1 MKKIYTLLFITSFLV
16 LPFFVSAQNPLDY
29 DFDLETGA
37 TLNNTRPNL
46 VGSNSVGS
54 NSSVVNAPQLSGCR
68 SIQNVDGL
76 VSCALSTLKVVIY
89 FLFSF
94 AFIYTLYGAF
104 RFIGAEGDSR
114 DKWRDVIVYGIIGL
128 FVMTSIWGLVGI
140 LDGTFGLS
148 GVGPIKPPPI
158 GGN

>member
-1 MKKIYTLLFITSFLV
+1 MNMKKTYSFILV
-16 LPFFVSAQNPLDY
+16 LFLLVVPVLFADAQ
-29 DFDLETGA
+29 T
-37 TLNNTRPNL
+37 
-46 VGSNSVGS
+46 
-54 NSSVVNAPQLSGCR
+54 APQLSGCR

-148 GVGPIKPPPI
+148 DTGPIKPPEI
-158 GGN
+158 RVN

>member
-1 MKKIYTLLFITSFLV
+1 MKKILSLFLV
-16 LPFFVSAQNPLDY
+16 FVFLLTPLMFVDA
-29 DFDLETGA
+29 DT
-37 TLNNTRPNL
+37 
-46 VGSNSVGS
+46 
-54 NSSVVNAPQLSGCR
+54 APQVSGCR

-76 VSCALSTLKVVIY
+76 VSCAISVLKVVIY

-148 GVGPIKPPPI
+148 DTGPIKPPEI
-158 GGN
+158 RVN

>member
-16 LPFFVSAQNPLDY
+16 LPFFVFAQNPLDY

-46 VGSNSVGS
+46 VGSNSSVA
-54 NSSVVNAPQLSGCR
+54 NSPQLSGCR

>member
-1 MKKIYTLLFITSFLV
+1 MKKICSWVVVFM
-16 LPFFVSAQNPLDY
+16 FFVIPVLAFAQPIPGSD
-29 DFDLETGA
+29 DDLF
-37 TLNNTRPNL
+37 P
-46 VGSNSVGS
+46 
-54 NSSVVNAPQLSGCR
+54 SSVRTTSGGGSPQVSCR

-76 VSCALSTLKVVIY
+76 VSCVISVLKVVIY
-89 FLFSF
+89 FLFTF

-148 GVGPIKPPPI
+148 VGPISPPPL
-158 GGN
+158 NR

>member
-1 MKKIYTLLFITSFLV
+1 MKKTYSFILV
-16 LPFFVSAQNPLDY
+16 LFLLVVPVLFVDA
-29 DFDLETGA
+29 ET
-37 TLNNTRPNL
+37 
-46 VGSNSVGS
+46 
-54 NSSVVNAPQLSGCR
+54 APQLSGCR

-76 VSCALSTLKVVIY
+76 VSCALSTLKIVVY

-148 GVGPIKPPPI
+148 DTGPIKPPEI
-158 GGN
+158 RVN

>member
-1 MKKIYTLLFITSFLV
+1 MNMKKTYSFILV
-16 LPFFVSAQNPLDY
+16 LFLLLVPVLFADAQ
-29 DFDLETGA
+29 T
-37 TLNNTRPNL
+37 
-46 VGSNSVGS
+46 
-54 NSSVVNAPQLSGCR
+54 APQLSGCR

-148 GVGPIKPPPI
+148 DTGPIKPPEI
-158 GGN
+158 RVN

>member
-1 MKKIYTLLFITSFLV
+1 V
-16 LPFFVSAQNPLDY
+16 
-29 DFDLETGA
+29 
-37 TLNNTRPNL
+37 
-46 VGSNSVGS
+46 
-54 NSSVVNAPQLSGCR
+54 
-68 SIQNVDGL
+68 
-76 VSCALSTLKVVIY
+76 LKVVIY
-89 FLFSF
+89 FLFTF

-148 GVGPIKPPPI
+148 VGPISPPPL
-158 GGN
+158 NR